1 MACNIFEEESV
12 INLGRVGA
20 GVSICIDLDKIK
32 KKHIAVGIRLLTR
45 TPFLSL
51 DKNGSPP

>member
-1 MACNIFEEESV
+1 MACNMFEEKSV

-20 GVSICIDLDKIK
+20 GVSICIDLDKIII
-32 KKHIAVGIRLLTR
+32 HIAVGIRLLTR

-51 DKNGSPP
+51 DKNDSPP